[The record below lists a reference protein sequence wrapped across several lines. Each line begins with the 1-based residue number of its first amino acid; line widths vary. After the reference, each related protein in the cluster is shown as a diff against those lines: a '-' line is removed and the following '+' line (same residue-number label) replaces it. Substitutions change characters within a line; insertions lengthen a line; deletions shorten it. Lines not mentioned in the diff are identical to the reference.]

1 MFRLQLVES
10 SVIVCRAN
18 QFTGFYMMTTLAFNE
33 LLSVIFVFL
42 ENYAQKQEENEKAMF
57 FFVVF
62 RKTFGNE

>member
-10 SVIVCRAN
+10 LVIVCRAN
-18 QFTGFYMMTTLAFNE
+18 QFTGFYMMTTLAFKSYYQ
-33 LLSVIFVFL
+33 LFLFL
-42 ENYAQKQEENEKAMF
+42 ENFAQKQENEKAMV